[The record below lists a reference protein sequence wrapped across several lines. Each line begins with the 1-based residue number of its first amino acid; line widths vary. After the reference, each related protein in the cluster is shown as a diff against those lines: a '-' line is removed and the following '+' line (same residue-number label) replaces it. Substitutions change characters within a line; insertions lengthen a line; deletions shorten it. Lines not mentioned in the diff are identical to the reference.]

1 MWDFSI
7 GRSVSIMMRTWPFI
21 VFRMI
26 VYFGIT
32 VAYIMATG
40 TGASVGYG
48 VGHISTD
55 PDGPV
60 SFALWGGVVG
70 FGIVSIAVY
79 WIREYILYVLKAGHI
94 AVMVHLIDGH
104 DVPDGQ
110 GQIAYAKE
118 VVTQRFAEANILFV
132 IDQLVKGAIRA
143 ITGLIGGV
151 AAFLPI
157 PGLSG
162 IVSFINTVIRIS
174 LTYVDEIIFGYNIR
188 INSSSPF
195 EPAQQGRRPLRPERH
210 EDGQERDVAGADPVG
225 RHLRHLP
232 AHAGAGWG
240 RPVPHARP
248 VERLERRAGDRLCV
262 GTEGCLRRALRHRL
276 AHAGLF
282 QDDRRAGARSGM
294 GPQAHRGVA
303 PVPRTEGQGGAVFRR
318 EVGGASAAVEHLKMI
333 DAVLVGVGAFSLFD
347 VVAIRLLPRTG
358 WTSGVRMPAFGC
370 GRCSRWLP
378 RSVALRMSV
387 VAVGVR

>member
-7 GRSVSIMMRTWPFI
+7 GKSVSIMMRTWPFI

-32 VAYIMATG
+32 IAYIMATG

-55 PDGPV
+55 PDGPA

-110 GQIAYAKE
+110 SQIAYAKE

-132 IDQLVKGAIRA
+132 VDQLVKGAIRA
-143 ITGLIGGV
+143 ITGLIGGI

-162 IVSFINTVIRIS
+162 LVSFVNTIIRLS
-174 LTYVDEIIFGYNIR
+174 LTYVDEIILGYNIR
-188 INSSSPF
+188 INSNSPF
-195 EPAQQGRRPLRPERH
+195 ETARQGVVLYAQNGKHMVKNAVWLAVIMWGVSFVIFLLMLAPAAAILWVMPGQLAGWAFVLAIVFAWAFKAAFIEPFAIASLMQVYFDAIEGQTPNPEW
-210 EDGQERDVAGADPVG
+210 D
-225 RHLRHLP
+225 RHL
-232 AHAGAGWG
+232 AEASSKFK
-240 RPVPHARP
+240 
-248 VERLERRAGDRLCV
+248 E
-262 GTEGCLRRALRHRL
+262 LRDRAL
-276 AHAGLF
+276 
-282 QDDRRAGARSGM
+282 
-294 GPQAHRGVA
+294 
-303 PVPRTEGQGGAVFRR
+303 
-318 EVGGASAAVEHLKMI
+318 
-333 DAVLVGVGAFSLFD
+333 GAF
-347 VVAIRLLPRTG
+347 G
-358 WTSGVRMPAFGC
+358 GG
-370 GRCSRWLP
+370 SRWDTP
-378 RSVALRMSV
+378 RA
-387 VAVGVR
+387 A